1 MELEAYKQE
10 LEKLDV
16 NKLLLDD
23 LHTLTIREEE
33 FKNFYASNLIKEE
46 ERIFLNELLNYEKEL
61 KLGET
66 GI

>member
-1 MELEAYKQE
+1 MKLETYKQE

-23 LHTLTIREEE
+23 LHTLKIREEE